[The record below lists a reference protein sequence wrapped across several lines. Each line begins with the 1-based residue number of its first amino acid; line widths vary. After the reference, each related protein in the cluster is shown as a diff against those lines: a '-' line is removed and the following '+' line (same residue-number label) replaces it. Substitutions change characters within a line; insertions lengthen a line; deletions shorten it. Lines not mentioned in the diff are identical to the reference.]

1 MTLYCSLHKGKELE
15 LYCETCEELICH
27 NCTVKKHKDH
37 QYDLVTDTFE
47 QHKIEITASLEPVV
61 VRLEAIKTSIGQI
74 DTQSKAVETN
84 RVAVDAEIDK
94 EIDELQKILEARRA
108 ELKTKANDV
117 AQRKLKNLATQKD
130 EMETI
135 QTQVVNCLSF
145 VQESVQTGSI
155 GEVMKMK
162 KGVVQQIKEIT
173 SSVKADPTPPC
184 ESPDMKF
191 SVSPKLAQ
199 NCRQFGD
206 IAHVRPTNIS
216 PKMSFVTGKL
226 KALKYLYKER
236 KPLQLFT
243 FVMKKGGC
251 ILNLSNHLPVN

>member
-1 MTLYCSLHKGKELE
+1 M
-15 LYCETCEELICH
+15 
-27 NCTVKKHKDH
+27 
-37 QYDLVTDTFE
+37 
-47 QHKIEITASLEPVV
+47 

-84 RVAVDAEIDK
+84 RVAVDAEINK

-135 QTQVVNCLSF
+135 QTQVVSCLSF

-173 SSVKADPTPPC
+173 SSVKADPTPPY

-199 NCRQFGD
+199 NCD
-206 IAHVRPTNIS
+206 SLET
-216 PKMSFVTGKL
+216 
-226 KALKYLYKER
+226 
-236 KPLQLFT
+236 
-243 FVMKKGGC
+243 
-251 ILNLSNHLPVN
+251 